1 VRRVARLL
9 LGLGALALA
18 PRGGA
23 AEVTDVFD
31 VQTLRVKGRA
41 TEVAPAPRAAG
52 AADLVVSVERGTA
65 PETTRS
71 LAIFRVGSERRYGDG
86 VAREIALA
94 PEIAAWDLAPGP
106 TAGAWRIV
114 LVAADGLRLVD
125 SASGEAR
132 TLELGAPQPLPPP
145 TWMLRRVRFV
155 LPPGG
160 TGGPAAIAPALDG
173 GVLVGLDDARR
184 DPLALPLLAE
194 HDTEETAGPDFGL
207 VTSHVS
213 WPNFELGDDDG
224 DGAPDLFA
232 LHRFGASVFRSRD
245 GALTREPARRSRLR
259 PFPPAE
265 ELRHEVTSV
274 RLFARDVDADGLTDL
289 VVQRNTGTLLGSRSR
304 TDVFANGGAGAD
316 LAGPASAS
324 LELAEGLA
332 AIAVEDLDGDGR
344 RELLQTRLA
353 FGIVQVIR
361 VLVTREVE
369 AELRI
374 FSARGAGLSELVE
387 SWRGDLRL
395 PLDFD
400 EGRVAGLVP
409 TVEGD
414 WNGDGRKDLLHGAGA
429 GQLAIRLGEAG
440 ELGPRFGGS
449 AARQAIPA
457 GDLARVGDLDGD
469 ALDDL
474 VLFDPRDPAGEL
486 HVLWNRGVLPGTRPR
501 LEAP

>member
-1 VRRVARLL
+1 M
-9 LGLGALALA
+9 
-18 PRGGA
+18 
-23 AEVTDVFD
+23 
-31 VQTLRVKGRA
+31 
-41 TEVAPAPRAAG
+41 
-52 AADLVVSVERGTA
+52 ERGTA
-65 PETTRS
+65 PETSRS
-71 LAIFRVGSERRYGDG
+71 FAIFRTASRRRYGDG
-86 VAREIALA
+86 PAREIAVS
-94 PEIAAWDLAPGP
+94 PEIVAWDLAPGP
-106 TAGAWRIV
+106 AEGAWRIA
-114 LVAADGLRLVD
+114 LLAADRLQLLD
-125 SASGEAR
+125 PGGGEAR
-132 TLELGAPQPLPPP
+132 AIELGAPLPLPPP
-145 TWMLRRVRFV
+145 TWTLRRARFV
-155 LPPGG
+155 LPARGAGG
-160 TGGPAAIAPALDG
+160 AAAIVPDVDG

-184 DPLALPLLAE
+184 ERLVLPLLAE
-194 HDTEETAGPDFGL
+194 HDVEETAGPDFGL

-213 WPNFELGDDDG
+213 WPNLELGDDDG
-224 DGAPDLFA
+224 DGASDLFA
-232 LHRFGASVFRSRD
+232 LYRFGAFVFRSRD
-245 GALTREPARRSRLR
+245 GALAREPARRSRLR

-274 RLFARDVDADGLTDL
+274 RLFARDLDADGLADL

-304 TDVFANGGAGAD
+304 TDVFANRGAGAD
-316 LAGPASAS
+316 LGAPPSSS

-332 AIAVEDLDGDGR
+332 ALAVEDLDGDGR

-374 FSARGAGLSELVE
+374 FAARGAGLTELVE

-440 ELGPRFGGS
+440 ELGPRFGEP
-449 AARQAIPA
+449 AARQKIPA

-474 VLFDPRDPAGEL
+474 VLFDPRNPAGEL